1 MNNETENWCFNNEED
16 CYGRQVAPKCSS
28 INNSSRISQPIEWE
42 SFNNTFS
49 NLLTNEISISNES
62 DNEQFQAFSLKSSE
76 FYGDDRTGGTTSFL
90 VEGISKNVL
99 TLQLKSQ
106 LIN

>member
-1 MNNETENWCFNNEED
+1 MRQRIGVNNQED

-49 NLLTNEISISNES
+49 NLLAMK
-62 DNEQFQAFSLKSSE
+62 FQYQMRVIMNSFKLFRSKSSE
-76 FYGDDRTGGTTSFL
+76 FYEMIEQEAQHLSL
-90 VEGISKNVL
+90 
-99 TLQLKSQ
+99 
-106 LIN
+106 